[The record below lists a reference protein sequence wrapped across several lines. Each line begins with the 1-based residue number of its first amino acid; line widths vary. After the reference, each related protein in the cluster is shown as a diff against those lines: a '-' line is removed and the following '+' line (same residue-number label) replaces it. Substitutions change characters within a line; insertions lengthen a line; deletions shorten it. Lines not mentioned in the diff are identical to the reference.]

1 MSAILQRLADWTI
14 LVFVVSTML
23 SMGMSQALADVVA
36 PLRKPSLVARALVV
50 NFIAAPLLAVVLTR
64 LVPLAPAHASGVL
77 LIGTAAGA
85 PFLPKLAAF
94 SRGNAAYAVAL
105 MVLLMGGSL
114 VFMPL
119 AVPWF
124 VPGMRADPAAIA
136 RPLLLFMV
144 IPLAAGFALALSG
157 KGWTKPL
164 LGLARIGS
172 SAAFILLIVL
182 MIGLNFA
189 TIVSAL
195 GSFAIG
201 TYALYLVLLAA
212 IGFLAGGADRDTQ
225 KIFALAA
232 ASRNI
237 PAALVVSG
245 ASLEDGG
252 IAASLVIAFVV
263 SLMMLLPLARA
274 MRSGARPART
284 DERLAM

>member
-164 LGLARIGS
+164 LGLARIVS

-201 TYALYLVLLAA
+201 TYALYLVVLAA
-212 IGFLAGGADRDTQ
+212 IGFLAGGADRDIQ

-274 MRSGARPART
+274 MRSGERPART